1 MEQVRKLKSENI
13 NKLILRYVIPSIA
26 GTVIIGIYSIIDGI
40 FIGRTVGAE
49 GLAGVTLAFP
59 VLIAI
64 GSIGIMIGAGASAII
79 SISLGK
85 KDYEMAS
92 RILKTAFYYIIL
104 ISFIITFLG
113 LLFIDPVISGL
124 NLTKNLENYVL
135 QYSKIIIIGAIA
147 QIFAIS
153 LDPILRN
160 DGFPKKSMIILTLMS
175 VFNILLDYILI
186 VVFNFGVMGAATA
199 TVFAQALGSVLYLK
213 HFLLGKSNVKIGKNS
228 PFSEFS
234 IIKRIAK
241 TGFSPFIM
249 ELAFGILMI
258 VHNIQFIRYGS
269 SLDVSAYGIV
279 IYITSFLYMVY
290 LGISEGVQPLISY
303 NYGAKKFN
311 RVFEILKKA
320 VFINAIL
327 GICSFLTIL
336 NFPNL
341 LIKIFNPHDTN
352 LIATTTVGLE
362 IHNFAILIL
371 GVSMVLTMYFLAT
384 EQPRIAGF
392 LSLGRTIIFIL
403 PAIIVFPIYFGIKGI
418 WWATVFSEYM
428 GLIFTIYFIAK
439 EIKKIKRRI

>member
-13 NKLILRYVIPSIA
+13 NKLLLRYVIPSIA

-40 FIGRTVGAE
+40 FIGRTVGTG
-49 GLAGVTLAFP
+49 GLAGLTLAFP

-64 GSIGIMIGAGASAII
+64 GAIGIMIGAGTSAII
-79 SISLGK
+79 SINLGK

-92 RILKTAFYYIIL
+92 RILKTAFAYIIL
-104 ISFIITFLG
+104 ISFLITFLG
-113 LLFIDPVISGL
+113 LLFIEPVILSMHL
-124 NLTKNLENYVL
+124 AKNLENYVL

-147 QIFAIS
+147 QISAIS

-175 VFNILLDYILI
+175 LFNILLDYILI

-199 TVFAQALGSVLYLK
+199 TVLAQALGSILYLK
-213 HFLLGKSNVKIGKNS
+213 HFLTGKSNVKIGKNN

-234 IIKRIAK
+234 IIKRITK

-249 ELAFGILMI
+249 ELAFGLLMI

-320 VFINAIL
+320 VFVNAIL

-336 NFPNL
+336 KFPNL
-341 LIKIFNPHDTN
+341 LIKIFNPNDTN

-371 GVSMVLTMYFLAT
+371 GISMVLTMYFLAT
-384 EQPRIAGF
+384 EQPKIAGF

-403 PAIIVFPIYFGIKGI
+403 PAIIIFPIYFGIKGI

-428 GLIFTIYFIAK
+428 SLIFTIYFISK
-439 EIKKIKRRI
+439 ELKKIKKIS